1 MIVVIMVMI
10 VVVMVVTVAM
20 RIIVVTVVRDLASRI
35 NCFARRLHNEESGLL
50 QISFDDLDQFLARCS
65 GGVVFLRIGLQK
77 MQAYMSFE
85 DFCHQRVHGA
95 TASGQS
101 K

>member
-1 MIVVIMVMI
+1 MI
-10 VVVMVVTVAM
+10 VVVMVVTAAM
-20 RIIVVTVVRDLASRI
+20 RIMVVTVVRDLVSRI
-35 NCFARRLHNEESGLL
+35 NCFARRLHDKESRLL
-50 QISFDDLDQFLARCS
+50 QISFNDLDQFLACRRD
-65 GGVVFLRIGLQK
+65 GGVFLGIGLQK
-77 MQAYMSFE
+77 MQTYMSLQ